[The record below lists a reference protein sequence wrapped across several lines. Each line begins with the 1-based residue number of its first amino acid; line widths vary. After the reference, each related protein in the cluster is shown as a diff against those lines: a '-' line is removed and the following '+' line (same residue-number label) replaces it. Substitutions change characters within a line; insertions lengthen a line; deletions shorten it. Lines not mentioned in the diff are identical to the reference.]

1 MCVCVRVRVTS
12 KLHWQIQSFLWT
24 VYHFEELYV
33 YMHYL
38 TAKFLN
44 VLLHKQ
50 LKSMTFLF
58 LDNYLILQQ

>member
-12 KLHWQIQSFLWT
+12 KLHWQIQSFSWA

-33 YMHYL
+33 YMNYL